1 MRKYISHIAFS
12 LALLTFACKET
23 YEPEVNFSATNLLV
37 VEGLLNGNG
46 VTTIRLSRTSN
57 NSSNN
62 SVTEAG
68 ANVEVEDEQK
78 NTYSLSEAS
87 RGVYTTKHAFVA
99 GHRYRLLIKTAN
111 GSQYA
116 SEYVTLLS
124 TPEID
129 SLPWKR
135 VRQGV
140 QIYASTHDQSNK
152 TRYYRWEYE
161 ETWIIVPSY
170 HSRYEIEFNENADPV
185 DKFPYRIFPRRPENA
200 FPDSCWQTE
209 TSKSIN
215 LGSSS
220 RLKDDVISLAPVSY
234 IPQASWKLDT
244 RYSIL
249 VKQYALSA
257 AGFEYWE
264 NMKKNTEGLGSI
276 FDPQPSEIRGNIT
289 CVSDPKEQVVGFF
302 DASTTAVKRLFISN
316 REVSNWNYNS
326 GCIEVS
332 ALEIPDS
339 LVTIFP
345 QNTPLNKETRTTGQ
359 YVTGVAPACVD
370 CRLKGVPVKPD
381 FW

>member
-1 MRKYISHIAFS
+1 MRKCVSYILFS
-12 LALLTFACKET
+12 LVLFSIGCKEA
-23 YEPEVNFSATNLLV
+23 YEPEVSFSATNLLV
-37 VEGLLNGNG
+37 VEGFLNGNG
-46 VTTIRLSRTSN
+46 VTTIKLSRTSN
-57 NSSNN
+57 NSSNS
-62 SVTEAG
+62 SVTETG
-68 ANVEVEDEQK
+68 ATVEIEDEHK

-87 RGVYTTKHAFVA
+87 RGVYTTQNPFVA
-99 GHRYRLLIKTAN
+99 GDTYRLLIKTADA
-111 GSQYA
+111 SQYE

-135 VRQGV
+135 VREGV
-140 QIYASTHDQSNK
+140 QIYTNTHDPNNK

-161 ETWIIVPSY
+161 ETWIIVPRY
-170 HSRYEIEFNENADPV
+170 HSRYDIRFNENADPR
-185 DKFPYRIFPRRPENA
+185 DIFPYVIFPRRPEDA
-200 FPDSCWQTE
+200 FPDSCWQSE
-209 TSKSIN
+209 RSKSIN

-220 RLKDDVISLAPVSY
+220 KLKDDVINLSPVSY
-234 IPQASWKLDT
+234 IPHASWKLDT

-276 FDPQPSEIRGNIT
+276 FDPQPSEIRGNII
-289 CVSDPKEQVVGFF
+289 CISDPKEQVVGFF
-302 DASTTAVKRLFISN
+302 DASTTAEKRLFISN
-316 REVSNWNYNS
+316 KEVPNWKYSS
-326 GCIEVS
+326 GCLEVS
-332 ALEIPDS
+332 ALYIPDS

-345 QNTPLNKETRTTGQ
+345 QNTPLNIETRTTGQ
-359 YVTGVAPACVD
+359 YVTAVAPACVD